1 VEQTMTYI
9 RNPQLNIRKVGYSS
23 LLLALLLLTAVS
35 LLFSASDNKF
45 KVGTIGATAWGTN
58 TQVGQSFNMSVV
70 VREFSNEAD
79 RAILVEAFQ
88 KAQNQGLVNAL
99 TKMRTVGRIS
109 MDGTLD
115 YDLSYIRLIP
125 TPTGRKIR
133 FVTNRKI
140 RFGEAYYDTKSIAYN
155 LTAGE
160 IEINDVHKDKSSGI
174 LFPEAQLVIN
184 QEGQI
189 EFELHQNPWKLVNIM
204 DWDKV
209 GAPIE

>member
-1 VEQTMTYI
+1 MTYI
-9 RNPQLNIRKVGYSS
+9 RKSQFNIRKVGYSS
-23 LLLALLLLTAVS
+23 MLLALLLLTAVT
-35 LLFSASDNKF
+35 LLFSASENKF
-45 KVGTIGATAWGTN
+45 KVGTIGATAWGTD

-99 TKMRTVGRIS
+99 TKMRAVGRIS
-109 MDGTLD
+109 LEGTIG

-125 TPTGRKIR
+125 TPTGRIIR
-133 FVTNRKI
+133 FITNRKI
-140 RFGEAYYDTKSIAYN
+140 SFGEAYYSTQSVAYN

-160 IEINDVHKDKSSGI
+160 IEINDVHKDKSSGV
-174 LFPEAQLVIN
+174 LFPVAQLVIDK
-184 QEGQI
+184 EGQPQ
-189 EFELHQNPWKLVNIM
+189 FELRENPWKLVNIM